1 MDIRRVVLIVLLGVA
16 LPGVAGAAD
25 VLIQRPDGR
34 YERRE
39 VPGTGPRERLD
50 VRPVPGTGS
59 AAVFDGRGRRVGT
72 VESKPYGGAV
82 LYDERGRRR

>member
-1 MDIRRVVLIVLLGVA
+1 
-16 LPGVAGAAD
+16 
-25 VLIQRPDGR
+25 
-34 YERRE
+34 
-39 VPGTGPRERLD
+39 

-59 AAVFDGRGRRVGT
+59 AAVHDGRGRRVGT